1 MNREA
6 LARPFDRRLV
16 RHRAGPRGRTVPYVE
31 VAAVVE
37 RLNAEVPS
45 WSYEVV
51 SHDVY
56 DDREVVVLGRLSVP
70 ADGIVK
76 MAFGTAELTRDR
88 DGNVP
93 SKGAAIKAAAS
104 DGLKKAAS
112 LLGVGLEFYRKESTP
127 EERPAATRR
136 LEVEVHLA
144 ELEGALAYGEGAACP
159 HDGVASV
166 DGDPEASSLVDVG
179 RGQTCDLLIGPGAL
193 AEPEPELG
201 EDVSDE
207 VDDQGDVGRAD
218 LADGHFGMSHA
229 SRISA
234 RTRRSVKGVGC
245 PHASSSLT
253 PSSGSSP
260 PTPWT
265 RMMSTRMSK
274 SV

>member
-93 SKGAAIKAAAS
+93 SKGAALKAAAS

-127 EERPAATRR
+127 EERPAPPARPSRPQPVSPATQRQLAALESAVRR
-136 LEVEVHLA
+136 RGWSA
-144 ELEGALAYGEGAACP
+144 DRFGAWVMEKFGKKDATTL
-159 HDGVASV
+159 SRS
-166 DGDPEASSLVDVG
+166 EAS
-179 RGQTCDLLIGPGAL
+179 TLISELSRPG
-193 AEPEPELG
+193 
-201 EDVSDE
+201 
-207 VDDQGDVGRAD
+207 
-218 LADGHFGMSHA
+218 SH
-229 SRISA
+229 
-234 RTRRSVKGVGC
+234 
-245 PHASSSLT
+245 
-253 PSSGSSP
+253 
-260 PTPWT
+260 
-265 RMMSTRMSK
+265 
-274 SV
+274 